1 MNRKGREFAVLLS
14 GVFLAACLAAAGS
27 APTVVQS
34 PAEKAAETKPAASAE
49 NGKKLYD
56 RYCEVCHYPTTTAK
70 KIGPGLKGIFKR
82 GKFEDGS
89 KVDDASMRRWIEKG
103 GKNMPAFG
111 EDLKP
116 QEIADLIAYLK
127 TL

>member
-1 MNRKGREFAVLLS
+1 MKPEIRQVAVLFS
-14 GVFLAACLAAAGS
+14 GVILAASLGVVLAA
-27 APTVVQS
+27 PVTVQS
-34 PAEKAAETKPAASAE
+34 PAGKAAEKTSEASAE

-56 RYCEVCHYPTTTAK
+56 RYCEVCHYTTTTAK
-70 KIGPGLKGIFKR
+70 KIGPGLKGIFQR

-89 KVDDASMRRWIEKG
+89 KVDDRSMRRWIEKG